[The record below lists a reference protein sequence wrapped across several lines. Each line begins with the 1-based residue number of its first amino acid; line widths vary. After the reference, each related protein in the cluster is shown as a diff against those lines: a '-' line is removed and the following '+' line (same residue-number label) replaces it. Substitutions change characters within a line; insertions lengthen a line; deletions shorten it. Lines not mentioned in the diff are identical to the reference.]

1 MEIVVNGR
9 FLTQSVTGVQRYA
22 RELVQAFDTTL
33 DARPDLKVTVIS
45 PRLSQ
50 PPPRWKNI
58 ILRQAGHL
66 QGHAWE
72 QLELPWLSRGRLLFC
87 PCNTAPIASLF
98 SSQQVVVT
106 VHDLSYRYFPSA
118 YSRAFQ
124 LWYGIVVPLALRLAT
139 AVITVS
145 ESERIAISRHYPAA
159 LPQLHAI
166 QNGGLPVGFYTLASN
181 KMKAG
186 RRYGLY
192 VGSLS
197 KRKNFP
203 GVLETASRLARK
215 RGFDFVFVGGSAGGI
230 SENSVSIPND
240 VRSHLTFAGQIDDTT
255 ALIQY
260 YRHAT
265 FFLFPSYYEASPL
278 PPIEAMACGCPVIA
292 SDIPSLR
299 ERCGNAAIYC
309 DPADINTITA
319 AVERVMDNP
328 DIRSDLQ
335 DLGRQHAAKYTWER
349 CATQTLDIICAAK
362 L

>member
-1 MEIVVNGR
+1 MEIVINGR

-22 RELVQAFDTTL
+22 REVVQAIDATL
-33 DARPDLKVTVIS
+33 AARPDLKVTVIS
-45 PRLSQ
+45 PRLAQ

-87 PCNTAPIASLF
+87 PGNTAPIASLL
-98 SSQQVVVT
+98 SSQRVIVT

-118 YSRAFQ
+118 YSRAFR
-124 LWYGIVVPLALRLAT
+124 LWYRIIIPLALGRA
-139 AVITVS
+139 AAIITVS

-159 LPQLHAI
+159 LPRLHAI
-166 QNGGLPVGFYTLASN
+166 QNGGLPVGFDPS
-181 KMKAG
+181 AG
-186 RRYGLY
+186 NGMNAGHGYVLY

-203 GVLETASRLARK
+203 GMLEVACRLARK
-215 RGFDFVFVGGSAGGI
+215 RGFNFVFIGGSAGGI
-230 SENSVSIPND
+230 SENSMSVPND
-240 VRSHLTFAGQIDDTT
+240 VRSHLTFAGQIDDTA
-255 ALIQY
+255 ALIQF
-260 YRHAT
+260 YRHAAC
-265 FFLFPSYYEASPL
+265 FLFPSYYEASPL

-299 ERCGNAAIYC
+299 ERCGGAAIYC
-309 DPADINTITA
+309 NPTDIDAIAA
-319 AVERVMDNP
+319 AVERVMDDPN
-328 DIRSDLQ
+328 IRSTLQ
-335 DLGRQHAAKYTWER
+335 TLGRQHAAKYTWER
-349 CATQTLDIICAAK
+349 CAAETLDIICGA